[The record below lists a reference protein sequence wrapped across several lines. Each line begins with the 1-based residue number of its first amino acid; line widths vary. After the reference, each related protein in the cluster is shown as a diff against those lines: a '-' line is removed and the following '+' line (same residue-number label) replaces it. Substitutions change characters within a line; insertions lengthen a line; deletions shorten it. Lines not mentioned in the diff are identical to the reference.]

1 MYLTAEQGITP
12 DRFVLLRY
20 KDQYAILAGG
30 HGGYLDADTWRRST
44 ALKSAEKDG
53 DIYFVKTASGSEYAL
68 NLVRIGFT
76 HLTSSIW
83 AQIYDLDV
91 SNGVELVHEQD
102 EIRAVLDS
110 LLEKTDV

>member
-44 ALKSAEKDG
+44 ALKSAEKEG
-53 DIYFVKTASGSEYAL
+53 DIYFVKTLSGSEYAL
-68 NLVRIGFT
+68 VLSRVGLTNLTG
-76 HLTSSIW
+76 SIW
-83 AQIYDLDV
+83 SQIEGLD
-91 SNGVELVHEQD
+91 SGNNVELVHEQD

-110 LLEKTDV
+110 LLEKTDA